1 MVMTNDEVRERI
13 NRRATPTAQLLN
25 MQVVEVDQDA
35 GTIRM
40 SFDIGED
47 LSNPNGT
54 VQGGIIAAM
63 LDDAAAY
70 AAIVFSKRKIFVPTL
85 EMKVSFFSGAKAG
98 RLYAEGRCVKFG
110 KTIAYMEADLVDE
123 AGKLLARLS
132 ATGAPRDL
140 ANPKLVERKDAKD
153 KA

>member
-1 MVMTNDEVRERI
+1 MVMTNEELRERI
-13 NRRATPTAQLLN
+13 NSRATPTALLLN
-25 MQVVEVDQDA
+25 MQVEAVDQDA

-40 SFDIGED
+40 CFDIGED

-54 VQGGIIAAM
+54 VQGGIVAAM

-70 AAIVFSKRKIFVPTL
+70 AAIAFARRKIFVPTL
-85 EMKVSFFSGAKAG
+85 EMKVSFFAGARAG

-110 KTIAYMEADLVDE
+110 KSIAYMEADLLDE
-123 AGKLLARLS
+123 DGRLLARLS

-140 ANPKLVERKDAKD
+140 ANPKLVERKQSA
-153 KA
+153 